1 MNGQATPGLNRKVSV
16 ALIDENA
23 IESVMKLYT
32 RKDDEEAIDG
42 FTPADLAHHFLMRV
56 CTTPGTGVCFQ
67 DESWYRRKGKGRAAE
82 EGDGDHGR
90 EPAQNGRAGGSQAND
105 GLHNKILANVL
116 RRIGPKVAEESK
128 YAALAEGIL
137 GACPEL
143 VAG

>member
-1 MNGQATPGLNRKVSV
+1 MNGQATPALNRKVSV

-23 IESVMKLYT
+23 LESLMKLYI
-32 RKDDEEAIDG
+32 RKDEEEAIDG
-42 FTPADLAHHFLMRV
+42 YTPADLAHHFLMHV

-67 DESWYRRKGKGRAAE
+67 DESWYRRKGKGKAAE
-82 EGDGDHGR
+82 EIDVDHNR
-90 EPAQNGRAGGSQAND
+90 DQAHRGRAGTHAND

-116 RRIGPKVAEESK
+116 RSIGPKVAEESK
-128 YAALAEGIL
+128 YASLVEGIL

>member
-1 MNGQATPGLNRKVSV
+1 MNGQATPALNRKVSV

-23 IESVMKLYT
+23 IESLMKLYA
-32 RKDDEEAIDG
+32 RKDQEEAIDEYA
-42 FTPADLAHHFLMRV
+42 PADLAHHFLMRV

-67 DESWYRRKGKGRAAE
+67 DESWYRRKGKGKAAE
-82 EGDGDHGR
+82 EMDGDHER
-90 EPAQNGRAGGSQAND
+90 EPAQNGRTGAQPND

-116 RRIGPKVAEESK
+116 RRIGPKVGEESK
-128 YAALAEGIL
+128 YASLAEGIL